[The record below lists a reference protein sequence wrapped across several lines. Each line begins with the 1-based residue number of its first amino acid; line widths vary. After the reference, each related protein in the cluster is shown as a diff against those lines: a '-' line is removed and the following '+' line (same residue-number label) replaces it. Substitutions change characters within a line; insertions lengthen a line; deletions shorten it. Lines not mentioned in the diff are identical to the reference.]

1 MVWVFD
7 SIRGDD
13 QILDSDIQA
22 HSGTGCWELRNV
34 CIRAADRDKELP
46 TAGYGDGGIDDATLD
61 RCGCLSPDP
70 PQFRQLN
77 STILNSKSYLAGKTV
92 PTVMFRLKLGKSNRL
107 SLARAALGGKEILV
121 GTVHILDR

>member
-7 SIRGDD
+7 PIRGND
-13 QILDSDIQA
+13 QIFDSYIQA

-61 RCGCLSPDP
+61 RCGCLSPD
-70 PQFRQLN
+70 
-77 STILNSKSYLAGKTV
+77 SA
-92 PTVMFRLKLGKSNRL
+92 
-107 SLARAALGGKEILV
+107 
-121 GTVHILDR
+121 